1 MTSHPP
7 TVADVERIAAM
18 ADPILRNLEIT
29 QCYHELALCLTARTG
44 VSANWCTFATWA
56 SKQAGQTI
64 RREDVIRALEDL
76 LKSLALAAQAAP
88 DATRTV
94 RALGSDQ
101 SDSEVEES
109 LAAVLNPLAPLI
121 RASDAVA
128 RGNRKVFAEIGR
140 EFARFCAACLDDSR
154 YDVDKLARFCADLR
168 PGDPPDGQQYLRQAF
183 ARYYHAFFEPDAKVR
198 AELLLCANIEIGF
211 HEQTRLQPEIAEAVE
226 AALVDPRDFRDR
238 LIRALFPKR
247 GWLARLRLF
256 LLRVF
261 RRPSPFDALTETLL
275 AEAKLR
281 AHRVVTRYLMTIG
294 LAGGERLRLGADV
307 PAEFP
312 ASLQTL
318 ADPDLIALLSMVD
331 PTPDSPL
338 DSGAV
343 DWTELMDRL
352 HFIVDMFRCYQ
363 ECADLFTP
371 PFTPE
376 QVADFRAGK
385 MPSGRL

>member
-1 MTSHPP
+1 MTHQPP
-7 TVADVERIAAM
+7 TVAEVERIAAL

-29 QCYHELALCLTARTG
+29 QCYHELARSLTARTG

-64 RREDVIRALEDL
+64 RREDMIRALEDL
-76 LKSLALAAQAAP
+76 LKSLVFATQTAP
-88 DATRTV
+88 DAALTV
-94 RALGSDQ
+94 RSLGSDQ
-101 SDSEVEES
+101 SETEVEES
-109 LAAVLNPLAPLI
+109 LAEVLNPLAPLI

-128 RGNRKVFAEIGR
+128 RGNRKVFEEIGR
-140 EFARFCAACLDDSR
+140 EFARFSAECLN
-154 YDVDKLARFCADLR
+154 DVTHDADKIARFCAELR
-168 PGDPPDGQQYLRQAF
+168 PGDPPDGQRYLRQAF
-183 ARYYHAFFEPDAKVR
+183 ARYYRAFFEPDAKTR

-226 AALVDPRDFRDR
+226 AAIVDPREFRDR

-256 LLRVF
+256 LLRLF
-261 RRPSPFDALTETLL
+261 RRPDPFDTLTERLL
-275 AEAKLR
+275 AEAKTR

-312 ASLQTL
+312 ASLQVL
-318 ADPDLIALLSMVD
+318 ADADLIALLSLVD
-331 PTPDSPL
+331 PTPDSPRE
-338 DSGAV
+338 SGAV
-343 DWTELMDRL
+343 DWAELADRL

-363 ECADLFTP
+363 ECGDLFMP

-376 QVADFRAGK
+376 QVADFRAGRI
-385 MPSGRL
+385 PSGRL

>member
-1 MTSHPP
+1 MTSQPP
-7 TVADVERIAAM
+7 TVTDVERIAAM
-18 ADPILRNLEIT
+18 TDPILRNLEIT
-29 QCYHELALCLTARTG
+29 QCYHELAVGLTARTG
-44 VSANWCTFATWA
+44 ISANWCTFATWA

-88 DATRTV
+88 DA
-94 RALGSDQ
+94 ALTIRSLGASQ
-101 SDSEVEES
+101 SEIEVEES
-109 LAAVLNPLAPLI
+109 LAEVLNPLAPLI
-121 RASDAVA
+121 RASDTVA

-140 EFARFCAACLDDSR
+140 EFARFSAECLNDTT
-154 YDVDKLARFCADLR
+154 YDADKIARFCAELR

-183 ARYYHAFFEPDAKVR
+183 TRYYRAFFEADAKTR

-226 AALVDPRDFRDR
+226 AAIVDPREFRDR

-247 GWLARLRLF
+247 GWQARLRLF
-256 LLRVF
+256 LLRLF
-261 RRPSPFDALTETLL
+261 RRPSPFDALTESLL

-294 LAGGERLRLGADV
+294 LAGGARLRLGADV
-307 PAEFP
+307 PAGFP
-312 ASLQTL
+312 ASLQVL
-318 ADPDLIALLSMVD
+318 ADADLLALLSRVD
-331 PTPDSPL
+331 PTPDSPR

-343 DWTELMDRL
+343 DWAELADRL
-352 HFIVDMFRCYQ
+352 HFIIDMFRCYQ

-376 QVADFRAGK
+376 QVADFRAGSL
-385 MPSGRL
+385 PNGRL